1 MEEEDE
7 RSVKTYVVI
16 DKGMIHTTWKMN
28 GSKMSE
34 ECGHLRAPKDSQ
46 DKTRR
51 RRTNLTNLSQFEKSN
66 FTSISI

>member
-7 RSVKTYVVI
+7 KVGKTYVV
-16 DKGMIHTTWKMN
+16 DAKGMVHATWKVN

-34 ECGHLRAPKDSQ
+34 ECRHLRAPKDSQ

-51 RRTNLTNLSQFEKSN
+51 KRTSLTKSLS
-66 FTSISI
+66 I